1 MGPLLKVALC
11 TNVIKMNIV
20 EFLSVWTKLT
30 YCILFFT
37 PIPKYKPWFDLMWPS
52 RSCFDC

>member
-11 TNVIKMNIV
+11 TNLIKMNIV

-30 YCILFFT
+30 YCILFFYSH
-37 PIPKYKPWFDLMWPS
+37 PEI
-52 RSCFDC
+52 